1 MKLKLQK
8 ERKKREEY
16 QANSQIY
23 NNKQKRL
30 IYITKPINKNGLFYF
45 LKKES
50 SLEKEMHILIL
61 TKKYTNIFF
70 EKKNTNINKINS
82 NISNLVF
89 ISPNKE
95 SRNIIN
101 ASITQSRRTPSSIS
115 PKHKIKSLGPY

>member
-1 MKLKLQK
+1 MKLKLQEK
-8 ERKKREEY
+8 RKKKEEY

-23 NNKQKRL
+23 NNKQKGL

-50 SLEKEMHILIL
+50 SVEKEMHILIS
-61 TKKYTNIFF
+61 TKKIHKYFF
-70 EKKNTNINKINS
+70 QKKNIYINKINP

-95 SRNIIN
+95 STNIIN
-101 ASITQSRRTPSSIS
+101 ASITQSRKTPSSIS